1 MNRRGKPTV
10 QQRAILAAHG
20 LDPKDYIVIS
30 CDDKKMRIAHR
41 GDGGIRKI
49 KIETPAGGAARESR

>member
-20 LDPKDYIVIS
+20 LDPRDYVVIS
-30 CDDKKMRIAHR
+30 SNDKKMRIAHR
-41 GDGGIRKI
+41 GDGGVKKI
-49 KIETPAGGAARESR
+49 KIETLAAGTVRESR